1 MDEILGI
8 AGLNNA
14 GRSQHWVRRCAW
26 MVIFLAGLAGTL
38 HSTIILVQDMIAYPV
53 DTTVTITTQNKV
65 YFNNP
70 STDRMNIYVK
80 NFRLIFHL

>member
-26 MVIFLAGLAGTL
+26 MVIFLAGVAGTL

-53 DTTVTITTQNKV
+53 DTTVTITTQTSV
-65 YFNNP
+65 YFSKP
-70 STDRMNIYVK
+70 SIDIVNKY
-80 NFRLIFHL
+80 F

>member
-26 MVIFLAGLAGTL
+26 MIIFLAGLAGTL

-53 DTTVTITTQNKV
+53 DTTVTITTQNSV
-65 YFNNP
+65 YFDKP
-70 STDRMNIYVK
+70 STDTMNKY
-80 NFRLIFHL
+80 F